1 MDNQIERPMTL
12 RECSE
17 LLGLSL
23 NVLKN
28 DVRAKRLHAQPKRGQ
43 TRPLWVRPEEL
54 ARYLREEF

>member
-1 MDNQIERPMTL
+1 MTL